1 MSRKKIIIYSLL
13 LIITALV
20 LIYHDLIIYGIRQ
33 GIGQL
38 EIVYKARP
46 VEEILGDDNVDQETK
61 NKLRI
66 VEEVRR
72 YAINNLHL
80 NDTDNYTE
88 VYDQGGKPLLWVV
101 TACEP
106 FQFVPY
112 EWKFPIVGTVPYKGF
127 FNNDLAKETAAEL
140 NEKGLDVN
148 IRTVGGWSTLGW
160 FKDPILSDM
169 LKRDHGDLANLIIHE
184 LVHAT
189 IFVKDSVEF
198 NENLA
203 SFIAD
208 KGVEQYLTDE
218 YGANDEL
225 LINYENNKQDQQAF
239 ITHILKGYTILD
251 SLYVSIQNDAE
262 NEKLKLKSDFIDSIM
277 VSLDTIDFHDRNYL
291 ENIKGYHPNNAYFM
305 SFKRYRSKQNIL
317 DSIYR
322 YQFDSNL
329 ITFVEYLKNKH
340 SKD

>member
-1 MSRKKIIIYSLL
+1 MSRKKAVLYSILIIFIVFALIYSDL
-13 LIITALV
+13 LI
-20 LIYHDLIIYGIRQ
+20 YGVRQ
-33 GIGQL
+33 GLGQL
-38 EIVYKARP
+38 KIVYNSRP
-46 VEEILGDDNVDQETK
+46 VEEMLQDEYVDAETK
-61 NKLRI
+61 AKLKI
-66 VEEVRR
+66 VEGVRK
-72 YAINNLHL
+72 YAVSNLHL
-80 NDTDNYTE
+80 SDTDNYTE

-106 FQFVPY
+106 FKFIPF

-127 FNNDLAKETAAEL
+127 FNNELAKETADKLSER
-140 NEKGLDVN
+140 GLDVN

-160 FKDPILSDM
+160 FKDPILSEM

-189 IFVKDSVEF
+189 IFIKDSVEF

-218 YGANDEL
+218 FGANDERL
-225 LINYENNKQDQQAF
+225 TKYENNKEDQSAF
-239 ITHILKGYTILD
+239 IAHILNGYTLLD
-251 SLYVSIQNDAE
+251 SLYIAFE
-262 NEKLKLKSDFIDSIM
+262 EEPMEEKVRLKSLYIDSIM
-277 VSLDTIDFHDRNYL
+277 SSLDSIDFYDRNYL

-322 YQFDSNL
+322 HQFDSNL
-329 ITFVEYLKNKH
+329 ITFVEYLKTKH
-340 SKD
+340 SKE

>member
-1 MSRKKIIIYSLL
+1 MSRKKAVLYSIL
-13 LIITALV
+13 LIFIVVA
-20 LIYHDLIIYGIRQ
+20 LIYNDLLIYGARQ

-38 EIVYKARP
+38 KIVYEARP
-46 VEEILGDDNVDQETK
+46 VEEMLQDESVEAEK
-61 NKLRI
+61 KAKLRI
-66 VEEVRR
+66 VEKVRK
-72 YAINNLHL
+72 YAVSNLHL
-80 NDTDNYTE
+80 SDTDNYTE

-106 FQFVPY
+106 FKFIPY

-127 FNNDLAKETAAEL
+127 FNNDLAKETADEL

-160 FKDPILSDM
+160 FKDPILSEM

-189 IFVKDSVEF
+189 IFIKDSVEF

-218 YGANDEL
+218 FGVNDER
-225 LINYENNKQDQQAF
+225 LIKYENNKEDQSAF
-239 ITHILKGYTILD
+239 IDHILKGYSLLD
-251 SLYVSIQNDAE
+251 SLYLAVE
-262 NEKLKLKSDFIDSIM
+262 EKPIEEKVRLKSIYIDSIM
-277 VSLDTIDFHDRNYL
+277 STLDGIDFHDRNYL

-329 ITFVEYLKNKH
+329 ITFVEYLKTKH
-340 SKD
+340 SKE